1 MNDCEIQHNAGV
13 ELFTKPLIFHN
24 SFLNCSFPVQKQ
36 RSEFKISPLKQF
48 QKNINE
54 LYGSMMDCLE
64 DIGVIIFGL
73 KGHFWGQKELFKT
86 ILGRVLDLF

>member
-1 MNDCEIQHNAGV
+1 
-13 ELFTKPLIFHN
+13 
-24 SFLNCSFPVQKQ
+24 
-36 RSEFKISPLKQF
+36 
-48 QKNINE
+48 
-54 LYGSMMDCLE
+54 MDYLE